1 MLMSN
6 FTRLAGRCITVAIV
20 KTGGLRLAFDAETN
34 GLVDDASALHC
45 VVVADLDSDQIN
57 EYGPAQITA
66 ALEHLTHAN
75 YLTGHNISGYDLPL
89 LQRLHNWTPSPD
101 CVVMDTL
108 IASRLILPHLDD
120 LDAQAAA
127 MGDPAL
133 GKLRGRHSLEAWG
146 VRLGIRKIGADITDW
161 SVWTPEMQERCAGDV
176 TICKALWRFLQP
188 DGYSQQALELEHRAS
203 TMCNRIPADGVPFD
217 RERAGLLRQKWET
230 RHAELKAQLQQQL
243 PGMNPGSR
251 LQIGR
256 LLEARGWIPER
267 RTKKKGQPVIDDE
280 LLESVDLP

>member
-6 FTRLAGRCITVAIV
+6 FTRLAGCCITVAIV
-20 KTGGLRLAFDAETN
+20 KTGGLRLAFDAEAN

-101 CVVMDTL
+101 CAVMDTL

-188 DGYSQQALELEHRAS
+188 MAIA
-203 TMCNRIPADGVPFD
+203 NKP
-217 RERAGLLRQKWET
+217 
-230 RHAELKAQLQQQL
+230 
-243 PGMNPGSR
+243 
-251 LQIGR
+251 
-256 LLEARGWIPER
+256 
-267 RTKKKGQPVIDDE
+267 
-280 LLESVDLP
+280 